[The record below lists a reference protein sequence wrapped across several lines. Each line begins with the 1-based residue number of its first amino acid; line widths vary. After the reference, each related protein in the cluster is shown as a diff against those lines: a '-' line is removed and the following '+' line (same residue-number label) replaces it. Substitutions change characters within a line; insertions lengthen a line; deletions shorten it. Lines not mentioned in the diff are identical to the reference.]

1 MYHKWGFDLTLEG
14 SVIKKAPRMNI
25 SSFDD
30 LLQAARE
37 QAQAQRLL
45 FVFASAEL
53 PADATPGQRE
63 RFLAG
68 QGGALVPIMCVDKTP
83 DELNGFADLVEESRQ
98 FGQAWQVVFAAAM
111 SGTGG
116 LAPSSAAAEAAL
128 QRMVE
133 SIKAGNLGALIPF
146 DRQGEPVLLG

>member
-1 MYHKWGFDLTLEG
+1 
-14 SVIKKAPRMNI
+14 MNI

-30 LLQAARE
+30 LLQAARQ
-37 QAQAQRLL
+37 QADAQRLL

-53 PADATPGQRE
+53 PADATPAQRE

-133 SIKAGNLGALIPF
+133 AIKAGNLAALIPF
-146 DRQGEPVLLG
+146 DQQGQSLILG

>member
-1 MYHKWGFDLTLEG
+1 
-14 SVIKKAPRMNI
+14 MNI

-30 LLQAARE
+30 LLQAARQ
-37 QAQAQRLL
+37 QAEEQRLL
-45 FVFASAEL
+45 FVFANADL
-53 PADATPGQRE
+53 PADATPEQRE

-83 DELNGFADLVEESRQ
+83 DELNSFADLVEESGQ

-111 SGTGG
+111 SGQGG
-116 LAPSSAAAEAAL
+116 LAPESVAIEAAL

-133 SIKAGNLGALIPF
+133 AIKAGNLGALIPF
-146 DRQGEPVLLG
+146 DRQGQALLLG